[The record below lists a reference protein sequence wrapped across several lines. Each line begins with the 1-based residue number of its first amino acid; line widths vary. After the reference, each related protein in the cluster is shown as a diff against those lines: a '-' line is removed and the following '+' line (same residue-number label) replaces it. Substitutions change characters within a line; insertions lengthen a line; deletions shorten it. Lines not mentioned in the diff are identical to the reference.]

1 VAFGENSAVPHA
13 KPGTR
18 KLKKGDLI
26 LCDFGATFG
35 KMCSDITRVYACGK
49 PSESQ
54 TALYNAILV
63 IQKEALAGIKSGMNG
78 RLLHEAANEAVLS
91 FFRKQG
97 LPGKMGHGLGHSVG
111 YYCHDGKRVGS
122 IDYALPD
129 NFATTIEPAGYL
141 RGFGGVRIEDTVLVT
156 RRGVEVLTEKAPK
169 SKLAEIPCA

>member
-1 VAFGENSAVPHA
+1 
-13 KPGTR
+13 
-18 KLKKGDLI
+18 
-26 LCDFGATFG
+26 
-35 KMCSDITRVYACGK
+35 MCSDITRVYACGK